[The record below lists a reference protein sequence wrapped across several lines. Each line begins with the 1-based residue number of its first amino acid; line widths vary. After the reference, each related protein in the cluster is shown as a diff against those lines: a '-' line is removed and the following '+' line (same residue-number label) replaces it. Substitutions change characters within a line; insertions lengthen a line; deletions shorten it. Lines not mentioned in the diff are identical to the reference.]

1 MNAWKLKEKT
11 GLFGLWT
18 TNTSFMSQGY
28 LSNGTRA
35 LKRHANRKAPG
46 LCSDNRHQNKG
57 FRGVE
62 SSRLGYTY
70 IQDQWDSTPQR
81 YTKYSRFIGDWWMNT
96 KYLNLPEA
104 HLNSGG
110 RRIGLAVC

>member
-1 MNAWKLKEKT
+1 MNVWKLKEKT
-11 GLFGLWT
+11 GVFGLWT

-28 LSNGTRA
+28 LSNGTPA
-35 LKRHANRKAPG
+35 LKRHTNRKAPG

-70 IQDQWDSTPQR
+70 IQDQWDSTPRR

-96 KYLNLPEA
+96 KYLNLVVRKYFPPTRF
-104 HLNSGG
+104 GG
-110 RRIGLAVC
+110 

>member
-1 MNAWKLKEKT
+1 MADRAKLKEKT
-11 GLFGLWT
+11 GVFGLWT

-70 IQDQWDSTPQR
+70 IQDQGDSTPQR
-81 YTKYSRFIGDWWMNT
+81 YA